1 MNCNL
6 CGSGKNIIIHRYTR
20 FEKNNIKMCTVCGL
34 VFLDLDLKKP
44 KERESVY
51 TKEYREADTL
61 PKISAEEWF
70 TNPVIIQ
77 DCKNRMEWISKQYG
91 DVRGKKI
98 LDIGCSSGYFL
109 KTLFS
114 ASANASGV
122 ELNESCSDYAR
133 SLGFTVYSKTIE
145 SLGFKD
151 EFDLIVMFHTL
162 EHVFDPISALRAIHT
177 ALKRGGVFMGEVPNQ
192 HDWRIRIFN
201 NEIVRRFHYDPF
213 HYYYFS
219 PGTLTEYLRKCKFI
233 NITLETVEKYNSL
246 IQLRRILSGKYNA
259 KDADDADRI
268 LKADIFANS
277 DRDVRIHH
285 IYNRQETEFNR
296 MFEKGTNSELV
307 GNCLRWTA
315 TKR

>member
-6 CGSGKNIIIHRYTR
+6 CGSGNNKIISGYTR
-20 FEKNNIKMCTVCGL
+20 FEKNNILQCRDCGL
-34 VFLDLDLKKP
+34 VFLDLKKP
-44 KERESVY
+44 KEEVGSVY
-51 TKEYREADTL
+51 TKEYREVDTL

-77 DCKNRMEWISKQYG
+77 DCKNRMEWISRLYG
-91 DVRGKKI
+91 DVSGKKI

-109 KTLFS
+109 KTLYS

-133 SLGFTVYSKTIE
+133 SLGFTVYSKNIE
-145 SLGFKD
+145 TLGFKN

-162 EHVFDPISALRAIHT
+162 EHVFDPMSALRAIHT
-177 ALKRGGVFMGEVPNQ
+177 ALKRGGVFIGEVPNQ
-192 HDWRIRIFN
+192 HDWRIRIFD
-201 NEIVRRFHYDPF
+201 NEIVKRFHYDPF

-219 PGTLTEYLRKCKFI
+219 PDTLTEYLRKCKFM

-246 IQLRRILSGKYNA
+246 TQLSRIMSGKYNL

-268 LKADIFANS
+268 LKQDIFAKPEK
-277 DRDVRIHH
+277 DVRIHH
-285 IYNRQETEFNR
+285 LDNHQETEFNR
-296 MFEKGTNSELV
+296 MFEKGANSELM
-307 GNCLRWTA
+307 GNCLRWMA
-315 TKR
+315 TKG